1 MAIDLTLLDK
11 YSTLTDISKYST
23 LNLINYNKLI
33 LVRGLEIKFYDQLLE
48 LKKNYPIWIVEQQ
61 EKLKQTTDIEEIAN
75 INNKLKRL
83 VDKYTCT
90 LKEID
95 IRDRNLIERVV

>member
-1 MAIDLTLLDK
+1 MAIDLKLLDK
-11 YSTLTDISKYST
+11 YSSITSITAYKTLSLSSWDKI
-23 LNLINYNKLI
+23 IN
-33 LVRGLEIKFYDQLLE
+33 VRGLQNKTYAELLE
-48 LKKNYPIWIVEQQ
+48 FKKNYPIWIVEQQ

-83 VDKYTCT
+83 VDKYACT